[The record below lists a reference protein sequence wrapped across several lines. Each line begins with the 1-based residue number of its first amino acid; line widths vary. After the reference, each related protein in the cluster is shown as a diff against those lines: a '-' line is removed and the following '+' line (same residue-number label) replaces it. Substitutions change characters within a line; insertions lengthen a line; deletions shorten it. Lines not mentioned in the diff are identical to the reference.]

1 MGFLPK
7 YDLLG
12 GSMEEIWEKLKL
24 NYRVNRCLKTKKQK
38 ERESIYLSLVSLV
51 ISITVLI
58 IKLFFK

>member
-1 MGFLPK
+1 MGILPK
-7 YDLLG
+7 YYLLG

>member
-1 MGFLPK
+1 MKKIL
-7 YDLLG
+7 DD
-12 GSMEEIWEKLKL
+12 IKL
-24 NYRVNRCLKTKKQK
+24 NFKVNRCLKTKKQK

>member
-1 MGFLPK
+1 MGILPK

-12 GSMEEIWEKLKL
+12 VSMEEIWEKLKL